1 MRRKRLSANFVM
13 LTVLTT
19 AASAVCGGCAP
30 TDQVDLAAFVTDL
43 MLNAAAA
50 FLL

>member
-1 MRRKRLSANFVM
+1 MRRKRLSANFIM
-13 LTVLTT
+13 STVLTM
-19 AASAVCGGCAP
+19 AAAGMCGGCTP
-30 TDQVDLAAFVTDL
+30 TDRVDLAAFVTDL